1 MILKIIVGILTVRY
15 VEWGENV
22 LIKGFIELDS
32 EIKSLM
38 EAYNLQEPRATLRCD
53 MDADCRYGDVWI
65 LAYDEHFSVIDTK
78 SKMLARYDYNSIEE
92 IKTVDFINTG
102 QIEIKREGEYY
113 PIAFYSNSVGRTA
126 SRFVMVLYK
135 LKDGKELVD
144 DDFKTMG
151 DDNICP
157 TCGKPYR
164 DPRRKICTKCM
175 NKRAI
180 FIRLMGYLPKYRF
193 SIALIGVCMLLT
205 ALIGVLR
212 PYVSG
217 TTFYDEVLTAGG
229 KYYGMVLPVVFALIF
244 LEVMRLAVNIA
255 KERIAAKVSANI
267 VFDIKSQVFSAMQRL
282 SMSFFNSQHT
292 GSLMNRV
299 NNDAEEICTTI
310 LYRIPELVINCLTL
324 IGTAYVMLTM
334 NPILSVIVF
343 IPVPFTVYM
352 MKVVFPKFRKV
363 KNASWQK
370 RSKLNSVINDAL
382 SGIRVVKAF
391 GKEDSEIDRFDKAS
405 QELYD
410 ANIKEGIR
418 GAKTFP
424 VMGYITSLGGLFVW
438 AVGGAQVMNASSGMT
453 FGMLM
458 TFVGYMGMVLGP
470 IDSLVN
476 SIDWIT
482 EALNCAQRLFEIID
496 RKSDVEPSPNPVRM
510 ADIEGNISLKN
521 VTFSYEP
528 NKPVLKNISLDIK
541 KGEMIGLVGHSGAG
555 KSTITNI
562 ITRLYDIQEGQLT
575 IDGVNIKDIHPDDLH
590 KRIGMVLQ
598 ETHLFSGTIMENI
611 AFARP
616 DATYEE
622 VISAAKLANAH
633 DFIMKLPDGYETELG
648 KRSTNLSGGE
658 RQRINIARAIL
669 LDPRILILDEA
680 TASVDTET
688 ELQIQQAINTLT
700 EGRTTIAIAHRLS
713 TLKNADRLVV
723 IEHGEIAEM
732 GTHAQLEEKGGIYA
746 GMLGKQKEALK
757 IRGIEDEE

>member
-1 MILKIIVGILTVRY
+1 MQSYGMEQPEAILK
-15 VEWGENV
+15 
-22 LIKGFIELDS
+22 
-32 EIKSLM
+32 
-38 EAYNLQEPRATLRCD
+38 CD
-53 MDADCRYGDVWI
+53 MNTDCTYGEIWL
-65 LAYDEHFSVIDTK
+65 LAYKDRIVLLDTET
-78 SKMLARYDYNSIEE
+78 KMKCDYEYDSIEE
-92 IKTVDFINTG
+92 FHNEDFINTG
-102 QIEIKREGEYY
+102 QFVFTRDGESV
-113 PIAFYSNSVGRTA
+113 PFAFYSNSVGRSA
-126 SRFVMVLYK
+126 SRFTMVVNK
-135 LKDGKELVD
+135 LREKVELTE
-144 DDFKTMG
+144 DDFKSFG
-151 DDNICP
+151 DDNVCP

-164 DPRRKICTKCM
+164 DPRRKICPKCM
-175 NKRAI
+175 NRKAI
-180 FIRLMGYLPKYRF
+180 ILRLMGYLPKYKF
-193 SIALIGVCMLLT
+193 SIAMMGICMVMT

-217 TTFYDEVLTAGG
+217 RTFYDEVLTEGG
-229 KYYGMVLPVVFALIF
+229 KYFGMVVPVVLCLMV
-244 LEVMRLAVNIA
+244 LEISRLAVNIV

-267 VFDIKSQVFSAMQRL
+267 VFDIKSQIFSAMQRL
-282 SMSFFNSQHT
+282 SMSFFNQQHT

-299 NNDAEEICTTI
+299 NNDAEEICFTI
-310 LYRIPELVINCLTL
+310 LWRIPELIINCLTL
-324 IGTAYVMLTM
+324 IGTAYVMIMM

-343 IPVPFTVYM
+343 IPVPFTIYM

-391 GKEDSEIDRFDKAS
+391 GKEESEIDRFSKAS
-405 QELYD
+405 DELYD

-418 GAKTFP
+418 GARTFP

-438 AVGGAQVMNASSGMT
+438 AVGGAQVMQGTGGMT

-470 IDSLVN
+470 IDSIVN
-476 SIDWIT
+476 SIDWLT
-482 EALNCAQRLFEIID
+482 ECLNCAHRLFEIID
-496 RKSDVEPSPNPVRM
+496 RKSDVVQSPNPVRM
-510 ADIEGNISLKN
+510 EDIEGNISLKN

-528 NKPVLKNISLDIK
+528 NKPVLKNINLDIK

-562 ITRLYDIQEGQLT
+562 ITRLYDIQEGELT
-575 IDGVNIKDIHPDDLH
+575 IDGVNIKDIEHGDLH
-590 KRIGMVLQ
+590 RRIGMVLQ

-616 DATYEE
+616 DATREE
-622 VISAAKLANAH
+622 IVCAAKLANAH

-688 ELQIQQAINTLT
+688 ELLIQQAIETLT
-700 EGRTTIAIAHRLS
+700 KGRTTIAIAHRLS

-723 IEHGEIAEM
+723 IERGEIAEM
-732 GTHAQLEEKGGIYA
+732 GTHAELEAAGGIYA

-757 IRGIEDEE
+757 IRGVEDEE

>member
-1 MILKIIVGILTVRY
+1 M
-15 VEWGENV
+15 
-22 LIKGFIELDS
+22 IKGFIEPN
-32 EIKSLM
+32 ERITSLM
-38 EAYNLQEPRATLRCD
+38 QSYCMEEPEAILRCD
-53 MDADCRYGDVWI
+53 MNTDCTYGEIWL
-65 LAYDEHFSVIDTK
+65 LAYKDRLTLLDAETK
-78 SKMLARYDYNSIEE
+78 MKCDYEYDSIEE
-92 IKTVDFINTG
+92 FHNEDFINTG
-102 QIEIKREGEYY
+102 QFVFTRDGESV
-113 PIAFYSNSVGRTA
+113 PFAFYSNSVGRSA
-126 SRFVMVLYK
+126 SRFTMVVNK
-135 LKDGKELVD
+135 LREKLDLTE
-144 DDFKTMG
+144 DDFKTFG
-151 DDNICP
+151 DDNVCP

-164 DPRRKICTKCM
+164 DPRRKICPKCM
-175 NKRAI
+175 NRKAI
-180 FIRLMGYLPKYRF
+180 ILRLMGYLPKYKLP
-193 SIALIGVCMLLT
+193 IALMGVCMVMT

-217 TTFYDEVLTAGG
+217 RTFYDEVLTEGG
-229 KYYGMVLPVVFALIF
+229 KYFGMVVPVVLCLMV
-244 LEVMRLAVNIA
+244 LEVSRLAINII

-267 VFDIKSQVFSAMQRL
+267 VFDIKSQIFSAMQRL

-299 NNDAEEICTTI
+299 NNDAEEICFTI
-310 LYRIPELVINCLTL
+310 LWRIPELIINSLTL
-324 IGTAYVMLTM
+324 IGTAYVMIVM
-334 NPILSVIVF
+334 NPILSIIVF

-391 GKEDSEIDRFDKAS
+391 GKENSEIDRFSKAS
-405 QELYD
+405 EELYE

-418 GAKTFP
+418 GARTFP

-438 AVGGAQVMNASSGMT
+438 AVGGAQVMNNTGGMT

-470 IDSLVN
+470 IDSIVN
-476 SIDWIT
+476 SIDWLT
-482 EALNCAQRLFEIID
+482 ECLNCAHRLFEIID
-496 RKSDVEPSPNPVRM
+496 RKSDVVQSPNPVRM
-510 ADIEGNISLKN
+510 EDIEGNISLKN

-528 NKPVLKNISLDIK
+528 NKPVLKNINLDIK

-562 ITRLYDIQEGQLT
+562 ITRLYDIQEGELC
-575 IDGVNIKDIHPDDLH
+575 IDGVNIKDIEHGDLH
-590 KRIGMVLQ
+590 RRIGMVLQ

-616 DATYEE
+616 DATREE
-622 VISAAKLANAH
+622 IVCAARLANAH

-688 ELQIQQAINTLT
+688 ELLIQQAIETLT
-700 EGRTTIAIAHRLS
+700 KGRTTIAIAHRLS

-723 IEHGEIAEM
+723 IERGEIAEM
-732 GTHAQLEEKGGIYA
+732 GTHAQLEAAGGIYA

-757 IRGIEDEE
+757 IRGVEDEE

>member
-1 MILKIIVGILTVRY
+1 MIR
-15 VEWGENV
+15 
-22 LIKGFIELDS
+22 GFSELDEKFS
-32 EIKSLM
+32 EIMAKYSLP
-38 EAYNLQEPRATLRCD
+38 EPVAVLKCD
-53 MDADCRYGDVWI
+53 MDSDLHYGEVWL
-65 LAYDEHFSVIDTK
+65 LAYDDKLCCADVSNNV
-78 SKMLARYDYNSIEE
+78 LATYTYDSFEE
-92 IKTVDFINTG
+92 IHTEDFINTG
-102 QIEIKREGEYY
+102 QFVIKREGEAY
-113 PIAFYSNSVGRTA
+113 PIAFYSNSVGRTS
-126 SRFVMVLYK
+126 SRFLMVVNK
-135 LKDGKELVD
+135 IREKRELTE
-144 DDFKTMG
+144 DDFKGHG
-151 DDNICP
+151 DDNVCP

-164 DPRRKICTKCM
+164 DPRRKICPKCM
-175 NKRAI
+175 NRKAI
-180 FIRLMGYLPKYRF
+180 FVRLMGYLPKYKLYLVF
-193 SIALIGVCMLLT
+193 MGICMVLT

-217 TTFYDEVLTAGG
+217 ATFYDEVLTEGG
-229 KYYGMVLPVVFALIF
+229 KYYGMVVPVVLCLMA
-244 LEVMRLAVNIA
+244 LEVSRLAINII

-267 VFDIKSQVFSAMQRL
+267 VFDIKSQIFSAMQRL

-299 NNDAEEICTTI
+299 NNDADEICFTI
-310 LYRIPELVINCLTL
+310 LWRIPELIINSLTL
-324 IGTAYVMLTM
+324 IGTAYVMIMM

-352 MKVVFPKFRKV
+352 MKVAFPKFRKF

-382 SGIRVVKAF
+382 AGIRVVKAF
-391 GKEDSEIDRFDKAS
+391 GKETSEIDRFDKAS
-405 QELYD
+405 GELYE
-410 ANIKEGIR
+410 ANVREGIK
-418 GAKTFP
+418 GARTFP

-438 AVGGAQVMNASSGMT
+438 AVGGAQIITSESMT

-470 IDSLVN
+470 IDSIVN
-476 SIDWIT
+476 SIDWLT
-482 EALNCAQRLFEIID
+482 ETLNCAHRLFEIID
-496 RKSDVEPSPNPVRM
+496 RKSDVLPSPNPVRM
-510 ADIEGNISLKN
+510 DDIEGNISLKN

-528 NKPVLKNISLDIK
+528 NKPVLKNINLDIK

-562 ITRLYDIQEGQLT
+562 ITRLYDIEEGELT
-575 IDGVNIKDIHPDDLH
+575 IDGVNIKDIEHSDLH
-590 KRIGMVLQ
+590 RRIGMVLQ
-598 ETHLFSGTIMENI
+598 ETHLFSGTVMENI

-622 VISAAKLANAH
+622 VVCAAKLANAH

-688 ELQIQQAINTLT
+688 ELMIQQAINTLT
-700 EGRTTIAIAHRLS
+700 KGRTTIAIAHRLS

-723 IEHGEIAEM
+723 IERGEIAEM
-732 GTHAQLEEKGGIYA
+732 GTHEELEKLGGIYA

-757 IRGIEDEE
+757 IRGMDDEE

>member
-1 MILKIIVGILTVRY
+1 MILKILIDILKERY
-15 VEWGENV
+15 RKWGEIV
-22 LIKGFIELDS
+22 LIKGFIELDDK
-32 EIKSLM
+32 IKAFMDTYSLTEP
-38 EAYNLQEPRATLRCD
+38 EAVLKCD
-53 MDADCRYGDVWI
+53 MNTESEYGEVWL
-65 LAYDEHFSVIDTK
+65 LAYKDRLVSVDAQ
-78 SKMLARYDYNSIEE
+78 SGMMLCYEYDSFESLFNES
-92 IKTVDFINTG
+92 FINTG
-102 QIEIKREGEYY
+102 QFVIKREGECY
-113 PIAFYSNSVGRTA
+113 PVAFYSNSVGRTA
-126 SRFVMVLYK
+126 SRFTMVVCK
-135 LKDGKELVD
+135 LMEKKELVD
-144 DDFKTMG
+144 EDFKGIG
-151 DDNICP
+151 DDNVCP

-164 DPRRKICTKCM
+164 DPRRKICPKCM
-175 NKRAI
+175 NRKAI
-180 FIRLMGYLPKYRF
+180 FIRLMGYLPKYKF
-193 SIALIGVCMLLT
+193 SIALMGIFMVVT

-217 TTFYDEVLTAGG
+217 ATFYDEVLTKGG
-229 KYYGMVLPVVFALIF
+229 KYYGMVVPVVLCLMALEIS
-244 LEVMRLAVNIA
+244 RLAVNIL
-255 KERIAAKVSANI
+255 KERVAAKVSANI
-267 VFDIKSQVFSAMQRL
+267 VFDIKSQIFSAMQRL

-299 NNDAEEICTTI
+299 NNDAEEICFTI
-310 LYRIPELVINCLTL
+310 LWRIPELIINSLTL
-324 IGTAYVMLTM
+324 IGTASVMLMM
-334 NPILSVIVF
+334 NPILSIIVF

-352 MKVVFPKFRKV
+352 MKVAFPKFRKV

-382 SGIRVVKAF
+382 AGIRVVKAF
-391 GKEDSEIDRFDKAS
+391 GKETSEIDRFDKAS
-405 QELYD
+405 GELYE

-438 AVGGAQVMNASSGMT
+438 AVGGAQVMEGHSGMT

-470 IDSLVN
+470 IDSIVN
-476 SIDWIT
+476 SIDWLT
-482 EALNCAQRLFEIID
+482 ECLNCAHRLFEIID
-496 RKSDVEPSPNPVRM
+496 RKSDVLPSSNPVRM
-510 ADIEGNISLKN
+510 DDIEGNITLKD

-528 NKPVLKNISLDIK
+528 NKPVLKNINLEIK

-562 ITRLYDIQEGQLT
+562 ITRLYDVEEGAIL

-590 KRIGMVLQ
+590 RRIGMVLQ

-622 VISAAKLANAH
+622 VVSAAKLANAH

-648 KRSTNLSGGE
+648 KRHTNLSGGE

-700 EGRTTIAIAHRLS
+700 RGRTTIAIAHRLS

-723 IEHGEIAEM
+723 VDRGEIAEM
-732 GTHAQLEEKGGIYA
+732 GTHAQLEEAGGIYA

>member
-1 MILKIIVGILTVRY
+1 M
-15 VEWGENV
+15 
-22 LIKGFIELDS
+22 KGFVELN
-32 EIKSLM
+32 ENITTLM
-38 EAYNLQEPRATLRCD
+38 EAYGLGESIAALRCD
-53 MDADCRYGDVWI
+53 MDQDCKYGEVWL
-65 LAYDEHFSVIDTK
+65 LAYEDRLVKIDIA
-78 SKMLARYDYNSIEE
+78 SKMMVDYEYDSIEE
-92 IKTVDFINTG
+92 IKNEDFINTG
-102 QIEIKREGEYY
+102 QFVLKRDGEYL
-113 PIAFYSNSVGRTA
+113 PFAFYSNSVGRTA
-126 SRFVMVLYK
+126 SRFTMVVNK
-135 LKDGKELVD
+135 LKDKNELTD
-144 DDFKTMG
+144 DDFKTFG
-151 DDNICP
+151 DDNVCP

-164 DPRRKICTKCM
+164 DPRRKICPKCM
-175 NKRAI
+175 NRRAI
-180 FIRLMGYLPKYRF
+180 MLRLLGYLPKYKLP
-193 SIALIGVCMLLT
+193 IAFMGVCMVLT

-217 TTFYDEVLTAGG
+217 KTFYDEVLTDGG
-229 KYYGMVLPVVFALIF
+229 KYFGMVVPIVLCLMA
-244 LEVMRLAVNIA
+244 LEVSRLAVNII

-267 VFDIKSQVFSAMQRL
+267 VFDIKSQIFSAMQRL

-299 NNDAEEICTTI
+299 NNDAEEICFTI
-310 LYRIPELVINCLTL
+310 LWRIPELIINSLTL
-324 IGTAYVMLTM
+324 IGTAYVMIMM
-334 NPILSVIVF
+334 NPVLSIIVF

-391 GKEDSEIDRFDKAS
+391 GKEGSEIDRFDKAS
-405 QELYD
+405 NELYE

-438 AVGGAQVMNASSGMT
+438 AVGGAQVMNGTGGMT
-453 FGMLM
+453 FGTLM

-470 IDSLVN
+470 IDSIVN
-476 SIDWIT
+476 SIDWLT
-482 EALNCAQRLFEIID
+482 ETLNCAHRLFEIID
-496 RKSDVEPSPNPVRM
+496 RKSDVVPSPNPVRM

-528 NKPVLKNISLDIK
+528 NKPVLKNINLDIK

-562 ITRLYDIQEGQLT
+562 ITRLYDIEEGALT
-575 IDGVNIKDIHPDDLH
+575 IDNVNIKDIHPDDLH
-590 KRIGMVLQ
+590 RRIGMVLQ

-616 DATYEE
+616 DATHEE
-622 VISAAKLANAH
+622 IVSAAKLANAH

-648 KRSTNLSGGE
+648 KRHTNLSGGE

-688 ELQIQQAINTLT
+688 ELQIQQAIETLT
-700 EGRTTIAIAHRLS
+700 KGRTTIAIAHRLS

-723 IEHGEIAEM
+723 IERGEIAEM
-732 GTHAQLEEKGGIYA
+732 GTHAELEEAGGIYA

-757 IRGIEDEE
+757 IRGMDDEE

>member
-1 MILKIIVGILTVRY
+1 
-15 VEWGENV
+15 
-22 LIKGFIELDS
+22 
-32 EIKSLM
+32 M
-38 EAYNLQEPRATLRCD
+38 EAYSLAEPAALLRCD
-53 MDADCRYGDVWI
+53 MDTDGSYGEVWL
-65 LAYDEHFSVIDTK
+65 LAYEDLLVVIDAK
-78 SKMLARYDYNSIEE
+78 SKMKLDYSYATIEDLHNE
-92 IKTVDFINTG
+92 DFINTG
-102 QIEIKREGEYY
+102 QMVIKRDGEEF
-113 PIAFYSNSVGRTA
+113 PIAFYSNAVGRTA
-126 SRFVMVLYK
+126 SRFTMVVNK
-135 LKDGKELVD
+135 LREKKELTE
-144 DDFKTMG
+144 DDFKQMG
-151 DDNICP
+151 DDNVCP

-164 DPRRKICTKCM
+164 DPRRKICPKCM
-175 NKRAI
+175 NRRAI
-180 FIRLMGYLPKYRF
+180 ILRLMGYLPKYKLL
-193 SIALIGVCMLLT
+193 IAMMGLCMVLT
-205 ALIGVLR
+205 ALVGVLR

-217 TTFYDEVLTAGG
+217 KTFYDEVLTEGG
-229 KYYGMVLPVVFALIF
+229 KYFGMIVPVVLCLMAL
-244 LEVMRLAVNIA
+244 EASRLAINII

-267 VFDIKSQVFSAMQRL
+267 VYDIKSQIFSAMQRL

-299 NNDAEEICTTI
+299 NNDAEEICFTI
-310 LYRIPELVINCLTL
+310 LWRIPELIINSLTL
-324 IGTAYVMLTM
+324 IGTAYVMIVT
-334 NPILSVIVF
+334 NPILSIIVF

-352 MKVVFPKFRKV
+352 MKVVFPKFRKF

-391 GKEDSEIDRFDKAS
+391 GKEESEIDRFDKAS
-405 QELYD
+405 AELYE
-410 ANIKEGIR
+410 ASVREGIR
-418 GAKTFP
+418 GARTFP

-438 AVGGAQVMNASSGMT
+438 AIGGAQVMSGHNGMT
-453 FGMLM
+453 YGTLM
-458 TFVGYMGMVLGP
+458 MFIGYMGMVLGP
-470 IDSLVN
+470 IDSIVN
-476 SIDWIT
+476 SVDWIT
-482 EALNCAQRLFEIID
+482 ECLNCAHRLFEIID
-496 RKSDVEPSPNPVRM
+496 RKSDVVPSANPVRM
-510 ADIEGNISLKN
+510 ADIEGDISLKN

-528 NKPVLKNISLDIK
+528 NKPVLRNINLDIR

-562 ITRLYDIQEGQLT
+562 ITRLYDIEEGELT

-590 KRIGMVLQ
+590 RRIGMVLQ

-616 DATYEE
+616 DANYEE
-622 VISAAKLANAH
+622 IVSAAKLANAH

-688 ELQIQQAINTLT
+688 ELQIQQAIETLT
-700 EGRTTIAIAHRLS
+700 KGRTTIAIAHRLS

-732 GTHAQLEEKGGIYA
+732 GTHEELEKLGGIYA

-757 IRGIEDEE
+757 IRGMEDEE

>member
-1 MILKIIVGILTVRY
+1 MK
-15 VEWGENV
+15 
-22 LIKGFIELDS
+22 KGFIEPS
-32 EIKSLM
+32 EKIKALM
-38 EAYNLQEPRATLRCD
+38 ETYNLGEYSAILRCD
-53 MDADCRYGDVWI
+53 MSRDSSYGEVWLLAYEDRLVKIDADTGAMAEYG
-65 LAYDEHFSVIDTK
+65 YEG
-78 SKMLARYDYNSIEE
+78 IEE
-92 IKTVDFINTG
+92 IRNEDFINTG
-102 QIEIKREGEYY
+102 QFVIKKEGEYT
-113 PIAFYSNSVGRTA
+113 PFAFYSNSVGRTA
-126 SRFVMVLYK
+126 SRFTMVVNK
-135 LKDGKELVD
+135 LKDKTELTE
-144 DDFKTMG
+144 DDFKTFG
-151 DDNICP
+151 DDNVCP

-164 DPRRKICTKCM
+164 DPRRKICPKCM
-175 NKRAI
+175 NRRAI
-180 FIRLMGYLPKYRF
+180 LVRLMGYLPKYKLSLVF
-193 SIALIGVCMLLT
+193 MGICMVAT
-205 ALIGVLR
+205 ALIGVMR

-217 TTFYDEVLTAGG
+217 KTFYDEVLTEGG
-229 KYYGMVLPVVFALIF
+229 KYFGMVVPIVLCLMA
-244 LEVMRLAVNIA
+244 LEVSRLVVNII

-267 VFDIKSQVFSAMQRL
+267 VFDIKSQIFSAMQRL

-299 NNDAEEICTTI
+299 NNDAEEICFTI
-310 LYRIPELVINCLTL
+310 LWRIPELIINSLTL
-324 IGTAYVMLTM
+324 IGTAYVMIMM
-334 NPILSVIVF
+334 NPVLSVIVF

-391 GKEDSEIDRFDKAS
+391 GKETSEIDRFDKAS
-405 QELYD
+405 NELYE
-410 ANIKEGIR
+410 ANVKEGIR
-418 GAKTFP
+418 GARTFP

-438 AVGGAQVMNASSGMT
+438 AVGGAQVMNGTGGMT
-453 FGMLM
+453 FGTLM

-470 IDSLVN
+470 IDSIVN
-476 SIDWIT
+476 SIDWLT
-482 EALNCAQRLFEIID
+482 ETLNCAHRLFEIID
-496 RKSDVEPSPNPVRM
+496 RKSDVVPSPNPVRM

-528 NKPVLKNISLDIK
+528 NKPVLKNINLDIK

-562 ITRLYDIQEGQLT
+562 ITRLYDIEEGSLT

-622 VISAAKLANAH
+622 VVSAAKLANAH

-648 KRSTNLSGGE
+648 KRNTNLSGGE

-688 ELQIQQAINTLT
+688 ELQIQQAIETLT
-700 EGRTTIAIAHRLS
+700 KGRTTIAIAHRLS

-723 IEHGEIAEM
+723 IERGEIAEM
-732 GTHAQLEEKGGIYA
+732 GTHKELEELGGIYA

-757 IRGIEDEE
+757 IRGMDDEE

>member
-1 MILKIIVGILTVRY
+1 M
-15 VEWGENV
+15 
-22 LIKGFIELDS
+22 IKGFIELDNK
-32 EIKSLM
+32 IKTLM
-38 EAYNLQEPRATLRCD
+38 DSYGLAEPVATLRCD
-53 MDADCRYGDVWI
+53 MDSDSRYGEVWL
-65 LAYDEHFSVIDTK
+65 LAYDDRLVVIDTEN
-78 SKMLARYDYNSIEE
+78 KMLTTYEYTSYEE
-92 IKTVDFINTG
+92 IKNEDFIHTG
-102 QIEIKREGEYY
+102 QFVIKREGEFY

-126 SRFVMVLYK
+126 SRFTMVLNK
-135 LKDGKELVD
+135 IKDKKELTE

-151 DDNICP
+151 DDNVCP

-164 DPRRKICTKCM
+164 DPRRKICPKCM
-175 NKRAI
+175 NKKAI
-180 FIRLMGYLPKYRF
+180 FVRLMSYLPKYKF
-193 SIALIGVCMLLT
+193 SIALMGVCMVLM
-205 ALIGVLR
+205 ALVGVMR

-217 TTFYDEVLTAGG
+217 TTFYDEVLTEGG
-229 KYYGMVLPVVFALIF
+229 KYFGMVVPVVMCLIA
-244 LEVMRLAVNIA
+244 LEVSRLAISII

-267 VFDIKSQVFSAMQRL
+267 VFDIKSQIFSAMQRL

-299 NNDAEEICTTI
+299 NNDAEEICFTI
-310 LYRIPELVINCLTL
+310 LYRIPELIINSLTL
-324 IGTAYVMLTM
+324 VGTATVMITM
-334 NPILSVIVF
+334 NPILSIIVF

-391 GKEDSEIDRFDKAS
+391 GKEGSEIDRFDKAS
-405 QELYD
+405 GELYD

-418 GAKTFP
+418 GARTFP

-438 AVGGAQVMNASSGMT
+438 AVGGAQIMTGTSMT

-470 IDSLVN
+470 IDSIVN
-476 SIDWIT
+476 SIDWLT
-482 EALNCAQRLFEIID
+482 ETLNCAHRLFEIID
-496 RKSDVEPSPNPVRM
+496 RKSDVLPSPNPVRM
-510 ADIEGNISLKN
+510 DDIEGNISLKN

-528 NKPVLKNISLDIK
+528 NKPVLKNINLDIK

-562 ITRLYDIQEGQLT
+562 ITRLYDIEEGELT
-575 IDGVNIKDIHPDDLH
+575 IDGVNIKDIEHSDLH
-590 KRIGMVLQ
+590 RRIGMVLQ
-598 ETHLFSGTIMENI
+598 ETHLFSGTVMENI

-622 VISAAKLANAH
+622 IVCAAKLANAH

-700 EGRTTIAIAHRLS
+700 KGRTTIAIAHRLS

-723 IEHGEIAEM
+723 IERGEIAEM
-732 GTHAQLEEKGGIYA
+732 GTHEELENLGGIYA

-757 IRGIEDEE
+757 IRGMDDEE

>member
-1 MILKIIVGILTVRY
+1 MIR
-15 VEWGENV
+15 
-22 LIKGFIELDS
+22 GFSELDKTIS
-32 EIKSLM
+32 AFM
-38 EAYNLQEPRATLRCD
+38 EKYGLKEPVATLKCD
-53 MDADCRYGDVWI
+53 MDTCMKYGNVWL
-65 LAYDEHFSVIDTK
+65 LAYEDKLVSVDVTNDV
-78 SKMLARYDYNSIEE
+78 LTTYDYDSFRE
-92 IKTVDFINTG
+92 IFTEDMINTG
-102 QIEIKREGEYY
+102 QFVIERDGEMY
-113 PIAFYSNSVGRTA
+113 PVAFYSNSVGRTA
-126 SRFVMVLYK
+126 SRFVMVINK
-135 LKDGKELVD
+135 LRENKELTD
-144 DDFKTMG
+144 EDFKTMG
-151 DDNICP
+151 DENVCP
-157 TCGKPYR
+157 TCGKPYK
-164 DPRRKICTKCM
+164 DPRRKICPKCM
-175 NKRAI
+175 NRRAI
-180 FIRLMGYLPKYRF
+180 LVRLMSYLPKYKG
-193 SIALIGVCMLLT
+193 SLALMVLLMLLMS
-205 ALIGVLR
+205 AMGILR

-217 TTFYDEVLTAGG
+217 ATFYDDVLSPQGR
-229 KYYGMVLPVVFALIF
+229 YYGMVVQIVMLLIVIEVVKLVFSIL
-244 LEVMRLAVNIA
+244 
-255 KERIAAKVSANI
+255 KERIAAKISANV
-267 VFDIKSQVFSAMQRL
+267 VFDIKSQIFSAMQHL

-299 NNDAEEICTTI
+299 SSDSEEIATTI
-310 LYRIPELVINCLTL
+310 LSRIPELVMNVITL
-324 IGTAYVMLTM
+324 LGTVAVMLNM
-334 NPILSVIVF
+334 NPLLSLIVF

-382 SGIRVVKAF
+382 AGIRVVKAF
-391 GKEDSEIDRFDKAS
+391 GKETSEIDRFDKAS
-405 QELYD
+405 EELYE
-410 ANIKEGIR
+410 ANIREGIR

-424 VMGYITSLGGLFVW
+424 VMGYITQLGGLFVW
-438 AVGGAQVMNASSGMT
+438 AVGGAQVMQGSNMT
-453 FGMLM
+453 FGTLM
-458 TFVGYMGMVLGP
+458 TFIGYMGMVLAP
-470 IDSLVN
+470 IDSIVN

-482 EALNCAQRLFEIID
+482 ESLNCAQRLFEILD
-496 RKSDVEPSPNPVRM
+496 RKSDVEVSPDPVRM

-528 NKPVLKNISLDIK
+528 NKPVLKNINLDIK

-562 ITRLYDIQEGQLT
+562 ITRLYDIDEGMLT

-616 DATYEE
+616 DATEE
-622 VISAAKLANAH
+622 EIICAARLANAH

-648 KRSTNLSGGE
+648 RRSTNLSGGE

-700 EGRTTIAIAHRLS
+700 KGRTTIAIAHRLS

-723 IEHGEIAEM
+723 IERGEIAEI
-732 GTHAQLEEKGGIYA
+732 GTHKELEEKGGIYA

-757 IRGIEDEE
+757 IRGVEDEE

>member
-1 MILKIIVGILTVRY
+1 MKKLVDILKKGY
-15 VEWGENV
+15 AKWGENV
-22 LIKGFIELDS
+22 LIKGFIELDKN
-32 EIKSLM
+32 IKALM
-38 EAYNLQEPRATLRCD
+38 DTYNLTEPEAVLKCD
-53 MDADCRYGDVWI
+53 MDADCAYGEVWL
-65 LAYDEHFSVIDTK
+65 LAYKDRFVTIDVK
-78 SKMLARYDYNSIEE
+78 SGMKIDYDYDSFEMLSNES
-92 IKTVDFINTG
+92 FINTG
-102 QIEIKREGEYY
+102 QFVIKRENESY
-113 PIAFYSNSVGRTA
+113 PVAFYSNSVGRTA
-126 SRFVMVLYK
+126 GRFAMVIGK
-135 LKDGKELVD
+135 LKENKELTEE
-144 DDFKTMG
+144 DFKAMG
-151 DDNICP
+151 DENACP
-157 TCGKPYR
+157 TCGRPYR
-164 DPRRKICTKCM
+164 DPRRKICPKCM
-175 NKRAI
+175 NRKAI
-180 FIRLMGYLPKYRF
+180 FIRLLGYLPKYKF
-193 SIALIGVCMLLT
+193 SIALMGVFMVLT

-217 TTFYDEVLTAGG
+217 ATFYDEVLTEGG
-229 KYYGMVLPVVFALIF
+229 KYYGMVVPIVLCLIL
-244 LEVMRLAVNIA
+244 LEVSRLTINIL
-255 KERIAAKVSANI
+255 KERVAAKVSANI
-267 VFDIKSQVFSAMQRL
+267 VFDIKSQIFGAMQRL

-299 NNDAEEICTTI
+299 NNDAEEICFTI
-310 LYRIPELVINCLTL
+310 LWRIPELVINSLTL
-324 IGTAYVMLTM
+324 IGTATVMLMM
-334 NPILSVIVF
+334 NPLLSLIVF

-352 MKVVFPKFRKV
+352 MKVAFPKFRKV

-382 SGIRVVKAF
+382 AGIRVVKAF
-391 GKEDSEIDRFDKAS
+391 GKETNEIDRFDKAS
-405 QELYD
+405 GELYE
-410 ANIKEGIR
+410 ANIREGIR

-438 AVGGAQVMNASSGMT
+438 AVGGAQVMNAEGGMT

-470 IDSLVN
+470 IDSIVN
-476 SIDWIT
+476 SIDWLT
-482 EALNCAQRLFEIID
+482 ECLNCAHRLFEIID
-496 RKSDVEPSPNPVRM
+496 RKSDVVPSPNPVRM
-510 ADIEGNISLKN
+510 EDIEGHICLKD

-528 NKPVLKNISLDIK
+528 NKPVLKNINLDIK

-562 ITRLYDIQEGQLT
+562 ITRLYDVEEGAIE

-590 KRIGMVLQ
+590 RRIGMVLQ

-622 VISAAKLANAH
+622 VVSAAKLANAH

-648 KRSTNLSGGE
+648 KRHTNLSGGE

-700 EGRTTIAIAHRLS
+700 KGRTTIAIAHRLS

-723 IEHGEIAEM
+723 VDRGEIAEM
-732 GTHAQLEEKGGIYA
+732 GTHAQLEASGGIYA

-757 IRGIEDEE
+757 IRGVEDEE

>member
-1 MILKIIVGILTVRY
+1 MK
-15 VEWGENV
+15 
-22 LIKGFIELDS
+22 KGFIEPS
-32 EIKSLM
+32 EKIKALM
-38 EAYNLQEPRATLRCD
+38 ETYNLGEYSAILRCD
-53 MDADCRYGDVWI
+53 MSRDSSYGEVWLLAYEDRLVKIDADTGAMVEYGYEGI
-65 LAYDEHFSVIDTK
+65 DEI
-78 SKMLARYDYNSIEE
+78 RNE
-92 IKTVDFINTG
+92 DFINTG
-102 QIEIKREGEYY
+102 QFVMKKEGEYT
-113 PIAFYSNSVGRTA
+113 PFAFYSNSVGRTA
-126 SRFVMVLYK
+126 SRFTMVVNK
-135 LKDGKELVD
+135 LKDKTELTE
-144 DDFKTMG
+144 DDFKTFG
-151 DDNICP
+151 DDNVCP

-164 DPRRKICTKCM
+164 DPRRKICPKCM
-175 NKRAI
+175 NRRAI
-180 FIRLMGYLPKYRF
+180 LVRLMGYLPKYKLSLVF
-193 SIALIGVCMLLT
+193 MGICMVAT
-205 ALIGVLR
+205 ALIGVMR

-217 TTFYDEVLTAGG
+217 KTFYDEVLTEGG
-229 KYYGMVLPVVFALIF
+229 KYFGMVVPIVLCLMA
-244 LEVMRLAVNIA
+244 LEVSRLVVNII

-267 VFDIKSQVFSAMQRL
+267 VFDIKSQIFSAMQRL

-299 NNDAEEICTTI
+299 NNDAEEICFTI
-310 LYRIPELVINCLTL
+310 LWRIPELIINSLTL
-324 IGTAYVMLTM
+324 IGTAYVMIMM
-334 NPILSVIVF
+334 NPVLSVIVF

-391 GKEDSEIDRFDKAS
+391 GKETSEIDRFDKAS
-405 QELYD
+405 NELYE
-410 ANIKEGIR
+410 ANVKEGIR
-418 GAKTFP
+418 GARTFP

-438 AVGGAQVMNASSGMT
+438 AVGGAQVMNGTGGMT
-453 FGMLM
+453 FGTLM

-470 IDSLVN
+470 IDSIVN
-476 SIDWIT
+476 SIDWLT
-482 EALNCAQRLFEIID
+482 ETLNCAHRLFEIID
-496 RKSDVEPSPNPVRM
+496 RKSDVVPSPNPVRM
-510 ADIEGNISLKN
+510 EDIEGNISLKN

-528 NKPVLKNISLDIK
+528 NKPVLKNINLDIK

-562 ITRLYDIQEGQLT
+562 ITRLYDIEEGSLT

-622 VISAAKLANAH
+622 VVSAAKLANAH

-648 KRSTNLSGGE
+648 KRNTNLSGGE

-688 ELQIQQAINTLT
+688 ELQIQQAIETLT
-700 EGRTTIAIAHRLS
+700 KGRTTIAIAHRLS

-723 IEHGEIAEM
+723 IERGEIAEM
-732 GTHAQLEEKGGIYA
+732 GTHKELEELGGIYA

-757 IRGIEDEE
+757 IRGMDDEE

>member
-1 MILKIIVGILTVRY
+1 MK
-15 VEWGENV
+15 
-22 LIKGFIELDS
+22 KGFIEPS
-32 EIKSLM
+32 EKIKALM
-38 EAYNLQEPRATLRCD
+38 ETYNLGEYSAILRCD
-53 MDADCRYGDVWI
+53 MSRDSSYGEVWLLAYEDRLVKIDADTGAMVEYGYEGI
-65 LAYDEHFSVIDTK
+65 DEI
-78 SKMLARYDYNSIEE
+78 RNE
-92 IKTVDFINTG
+92 DFINTG
-102 QIEIKREGEYY
+102 QFVIKKEGEYT
-113 PIAFYSNSVGRTA
+113 PFAFYSNSVGRTA
-126 SRFVMVLYK
+126 SRFTMVVNK
-135 LKDGKELVD
+135 LKDKTELTE
-144 DDFKTMG
+144 DDFKTFG
-151 DDNICP
+151 DDNVCP

-164 DPRRKICTKCM
+164 DPRRKICPKCM
-175 NKRAI
+175 NRRAI
-180 FIRLMGYLPKYRF
+180 LVRLMGYLPKYKLSLVF
-193 SIALIGVCMLLT
+193 MGICMVAT
-205 ALIGVLR
+205 ALIGVMR

-217 TTFYDEVLTAGG
+217 KTFYDEVLTEGG
-229 KYYGMVLPVVFALIF
+229 KYFGMVVPIVLCLMA
-244 LEVMRLAVNIA
+244 LEVSRLVVNII

-267 VFDIKSQVFSAMQRL
+267 VFDIKSQIFSAMQRL

-299 NNDAEEICTTI
+299 NNDAEEICFTI
-310 LYRIPELVINCLTL
+310 LWRIPELIINSLTL
-324 IGTAYVMLTM
+324 IGTAYVMIMM
-334 NPILSVIVF
+334 NPVLSVIVF

-391 GKEDSEIDRFDKAS
+391 GKETSEIDRFDKAS
-405 QELYD
+405 NELYE
-410 ANIKEGIR
+410 ANVKEGIR
-418 GAKTFP
+418 GARTFP

-438 AVGGAQVMNASSGMT
+438 AVGGAQVMNGTGGMT
-453 FGMLM
+453 FGTLM

-470 IDSLVN
+470 IDSIVN
-476 SIDWIT
+476 SIDWLT
-482 EALNCAQRLFEIID
+482 ETLNCAHRLFEIID
-496 RKSDVEPSPNPVRM
+496 RKSDVVPSPNPVRM
-510 ADIEGNISLKN
+510 EDIEGNISLKN

-528 NKPVLKNISLDIK
+528 NKPVLKNINLDIK

-562 ITRLYDIQEGQLT
+562 ITRLYDIEEGSLT

-622 VISAAKLANAH
+622 VVSAAKLANAH

-648 KRSTNLSGGE
+648 KRNTNLSGGE

-688 ELQIQQAINTLT
+688 ELQIQQAIETLT
-700 EGRTTIAIAHRLS
+700 KGRTTIAIAHRLS

-723 IEHGEIAEM
+723 IERGEIAEM
-732 GTHAQLEEKGGIYA
+732 GTHKELEELGGIYA

-757 IRGIEDEE
+757 IRGMDDEE

>member
-1 MILKIIVGILTVRY
+1 M
-15 VEWGENV
+15 
-22 LIKGFIELDS
+22 KGFVEPDEKIL
-32 EIKSLM
+32 SLM
-38 EAYNLQEPRATLRCD
+38 ESYGLGECNALLRCD
-53 MDADCRYGDVWI
+53 MNTDCNYGEVWLLAYEDRLIKIDAD
-65 LAYDEHFSVIDTK
+65 
-78 SKMLARYDYNSIEE
+78 SKMKVDYEYDGIDE
-92 IKTVDFINTG
+92 ICNEDFINTG
-102 QIEIKREGEYY
+102 QFVLKRGGECI
-113 PIAFYSNSVGRTA
+113 PFAFYTNSVGRTA
-126 SRFVMVLYK
+126 SRFTMVVNK
-135 LKDGKELVD
+135 LKNKTPLTE
-144 DDFKTMG
+144 DDFKTFG
-151 DDNICP
+151 DDNVCP

-164 DPRRKICTKCM
+164 DPRRKICPKCM
-175 NKRAI
+175 NRKAI
-180 FIRLMGYLPKYRF
+180 LLRLMGYLPKYKLSLVF
-193 SIALIGVCMLLT
+193 MGACMVLT

-217 TTFYDEVLTAGG
+217 KTFYDEVLTEGG
-229 KYYGMVLPVVFALIF
+229 KYFGMVVPVVLCLMA
-244 LEVMRLAVNIA
+244 LEVSRLVVNIF

-267 VFDIKSQVFSAMQRL
+267 VFDIKSQIFSAMQRL

-299 NNDAEEICTTI
+299 NNDAEEICFTV
-310 LYRIPELVINCLTL
+310 LWRIPELVINILTL
-324 IGTAYVMLTM
+324 IGTAYVMIMM
-334 NPILSVIVF
+334 NPLLSVIVF

-391 GKEDSEIDRFDKAS
+391 GKEESEIDRFDKAS
-405 QELYD
+405 NELYE

-418 GAKTFP
+418 GARTFP

-438 AVGGAQVMNASSGMT
+438 AVGGAQVMNGTGGMT
-453 FGMLM
+453 FGTLM

-470 IDSLVN
+470 IDSIVN
-476 SIDWIT
+476 SIDWLT
-482 EALNCAQRLFEIID
+482 ETLNCAHRLFEIID
-496 RKSDVEPSPNPVRM
+496 RKSDVVPSPNPVRM
-510 ADIEGNISLKN
+510 EDIEGNISLKN

-528 NKPVLKNISLDIK
+528 NKPVLKNINLDIK
-541 KGEMIGLVGHSGAG
+541 QGEMIGLVGHSGAG

-562 ITRLYDIQEGQLT
+562 ITRLYDIEEGTLT

-590 KRIGMVLQ
+590 RRIGMVLQ

-622 VISAAKLANAH
+622 IISAAKLANAH

-648 KRSTNLSGGE
+648 KRHTNLSGGE

-688 ELQIQQAINTLT
+688 ELQIQQAIETLT
-700 EGRTTIAIAHRLS
+700 KGRTTIAIAHRLS

-723 IEHGEIAEM
+723 IERGEIAEM
-732 GTHAQLEEKGGIYA
+732 GTHAELEAAGGIYA

>member
-1 MILKIIVGILTVRY
+1 M
-15 VEWGENV
+15 
-22 LIKGFIELDS
+22 IKGFIELN
-32 EIKSLM
+32 EKITALM
-38 EAYNLQEPRATLRCD
+38 ESYGLDECIAALRCD
-53 MDADCRYGDVWI
+53 MDQDCSYGEVWL
-65 LAYDEHFSVIDTK
+65 LAYEDRLVKIDVG
-78 SKMLARYDYNSIEE
+78 SKMKVDYEYDGIEE
-92 IKTVDFINTG
+92 IHNEDFINTG
-102 QIEIKREGEYY
+102 QLVFKREGQCY
-113 PIAFYSNSVGRTA
+113 PFAFYSNSVGRTA
-126 SRFVMVLYK
+126 SRFTMVVNK
-135 LKDGKELVD
+135 LKDKTPLTE
-144 DDFKTMG
+144 DDFKTFG
-151 DDNICP
+151 DDNACP

-164 DPRRKICTKCM
+164 DPRRKICPKCM
-175 NKRAI
+175 NRRAI
-180 FIRLMGYLPKYRF
+180 VLRLMGYLPKYKL
-193 SIALIGVCMLLT
+193 SIAFMCVCMVLT

-217 TTFYDEVLTAGG
+217 KTFYDEVLTQGG
-229 KYYGMVLPVVFALIF
+229 KYFGMVVPVVLCLMA
-244 LEVMRLAVNIA
+244 LEVSRLAVNIV

-267 VFDIKSQVFSAMQRL
+267 VFDIKSQIFTAMQRL

-299 NNDAEEICTTI
+299 NNDAEEICFTI
-310 LYRIPELVINCLTL
+310 LWRIPELIINILTL
-324 IGTAYVMLTM
+324 IGTAYVMIMM

-391 GKEDSEIDRFDKAS
+391 GKEGSEIDRFDKAS
-405 QELYD
+405 QELYE

-438 AVGGAQVMNASSGMT
+438 AVGGAQVMQGEAGMT
-453 FGMLM
+453 FGTLM

-470 IDSLVN
+470 IDSIVN

-482 EALNCAQRLFEIID
+482 EMLNCAHRLFEIID
-496 RKSDVEPSPNPVRM
+496 RKSDVVPSPNPVRM
-510 ADIEGNISLKN
+510 EDIEGNICLKN

-562 ITRLYDIQEGQLT
+562 ITRLYDIGEGTLT

-622 VISAAKLANAH
+622 VVSAAKLANAH

-648 KRSTNLSGGE
+648 KRNTNLSGGE

-688 ELQIQQAINTLT
+688 ELQIQQAIEALT
-700 EGRTTIAIAHRLS
+700 KGRTTIAIAHRLS

-723 IEHGEIAEM
+723 IERGEIAEM
-732 GTHAQLEEKGGIYA
+732 GTHASLEAAGGIYA
-746 GMLGKQKEALK
+746 GMLGRQKEALK
-757 IRGIEDEE
+757 IRGIENEE

>member
-1 MILKIIVGILTVRY
+1 
-15 VEWGENV
+15 
-22 LIKGFIELDS
+22 
-32 EIKSLM
+32 M
-38 EAYNLQEPRATLRCD
+38 EEPEAILRCD
-53 MDADCRYGDVWI
+53 MNTDCTYGEIWL
-65 LAYDEHFSVIDTK
+65 LAYKDYLVQIDAETK
-78 SKMLARYDYNSIEE
+78 MKCEYDYDSIEDFHNE
-92 IKTVDFINTG
+92 DFINTG
-102 QIEIKREGEYY
+102 QFVFKRDGESV
-113 PIAFYSNSVGRTA
+113 PFAFYSNSVGRSA
-126 SRFVMVLYK
+126 SRFTMVVNK
-135 LKDGKELVD
+135 LREKTELTE
-144 DDFKTMG
+144 DDFKSFG
-151 DDNICP
+151 DDNVCP

-164 DPRRKICTKCM
+164 DPRRKICPKCM
-175 NKRAI
+175 NRRAI
-180 FIRLMGYLPKYRF
+180 ILRLMGYLPKYKF
-193 SIALIGVCMLLT
+193 SIALMGVCMVIT
-205 ALIGVLR
+205 ALIGVMR

-217 TTFYDEVLTAGG
+217 RTFYDEVLTEGG
-229 KYYGMVLPVVFALIF
+229 KYFGMVVPVVLCLMA
-244 LEVMRLAVNIA
+244 LEVSRLAVNII

-267 VFDIKSQVFSAMQRL
+267 VFDIKSQIFAAMQRL

-292 GSLMNRV
+292 GSLMNRI
-299 NNDAEEICTTI
+299 NNDAEEICFTI
-310 LYRIPELVINCLTL
+310 LWRIPELIINSLTL
-324 IGTAYVMLTM
+324 IGTAYVMIMM

-391 GKEDSEIDRFDKAS
+391 GKEESEIDRFSKAS
-405 QELYD
+405 QDLYE

-418 GAKTFP
+418 GARTFP
-424 VMGYITSLGGLFVW
+424 IMGYITSLGGLFVW
-438 AVGGAQVMNASSGMT
+438 AVGGAQVMNNTGGMT

-470 IDSLVN
+470 IDSIVN

-482 EALNCAQRLFEIID
+482 ECLNCAHRLFEIID
-496 RKSDVEPSPNPVRM
+496 RKSDVVQSPNPVRM
-510 ADIEGNISLKN
+510 PDIEGHISLKN

-528 NKPVLKNISLDIK
+528 NKPVLKNINLDIK

-562 ITRLYDIQEGQLT
+562 ITRLYDIQEGELT
-575 IDGVNIKDIHPDDLH
+575 IDGVNIKDIEHGDLH
-590 KRIGMVLQ
+590 RRIGMVLQ

-616 DATYEE
+616 DATREE
-622 VISAAKLANAH
+622 VVCAAKLANAH

-688 ELQIQQAINTLT
+688 ELLIQQAIETLT
-700 EGRTTIAIAHRLS
+700 KGRTTIAIAHRLS

-723 IEHGEIAEM
+723 IERGEIAEM
-732 GTHAQLEEKGGIYA
+732 GTHAELEEAGGIYA

-757 IRGIEDEE
+757 IRGVEDEE

>member
-1 MILKIIVGILTVRY
+1 MGECIALLK
-15 VEWGENV
+15 
-22 LIKGFIELDS
+22 
-32 EIKSLM
+32 
-38 EAYNLQEPRATLRCD
+38 CD
-53 MDADCRYGDVWI
+53 MDQDCRYGEVWL
-65 LAYDEHFSVIDTK
+65 LAYEDRLVKIDAE
-78 SKMLARYDYNSIEE
+78 SKMMVFYEYDTIEE
-92 IKTVDFINTG
+92 IKNEDFINTG
-102 QIEIKREGEYY
+102 QFVLKRDGEYM
-113 PIAFYSNSVGRTA
+113 PFAFYSNSVGRTA
-126 SRFVMVLYK
+126 SRFTMVVNK
-135 LKDGKELVD
+135 LKDKTELTD
-144 DDFKTMG
+144 DDFKTFG
-151 DDNICP
+151 DDNVCP

-164 DPRRKICTKCM
+164 DPRRKICPKCM

-180 FIRLMGYLPKYRF
+180 MLRLMGYLPKYKL
-193 SIALIGVCMLLT
+193 SIALMGVCMVLT

-217 TTFYDEVLTAGG
+217 KTFYDEVLTTGG
-229 KYYGMVLPVVFALIF
+229 KYFGMVVPVVLCLMA
-244 LEVMRLAVNIA
+244 LEVSRLAVNII

-267 VFDIKSQVFSAMQRL
+267 VFDIKSQIFSAMQRL

-299 NNDAEEICTTI
+299 NNDAEEICFTI
-310 LYRIPELVINCLTL
+310 LWRVPELIINSLTL
-324 IGTAYVMLTM
+324 IGTAYVMIMM
-334 NPILSVIVF
+334 NPILSIIVF

-391 GKEDSEIDRFDKAS
+391 GKEHSEIDRFDKAS
-405 QELYD
+405 GELYE

-424 VMGYITSLGGLFVW
+424 IMGYITSLGGLFVW
-438 AVGGAQVMNASSGMT
+438 AVGGAQVMNGASGMT
-453 FGMLM
+453 FGTLM

-470 IDSLVN
+470 IDSIVN
-476 SIDWIT
+476 SIDWLT
-482 EALNCAQRLFEIID
+482 ETLNCAHRLFEIID
-496 RKSDVEPSPNPVRM
+496 RKSDVVPSPNPVRM
-510 ADIEGNISLKN
+510 EDIEGNISLKN

-528 NKPVLKNISLDIK
+528 NKPVLKNINLDIK

-562 ITRLYDIQEGQLT
+562 ITRLYDIEEGALT
-575 IDGVNIKDIHPDDLH
+575 IDNVNIKDIHPDDLH
-590 KRIGMVLQ
+590 RRIGMVLQ

-616 DATYEE
+616 DATREE
-622 VISAAKLANAH
+622 IVSAARLANAH

-648 KRSTNLSGGE
+648 KRHTNLSGGE

-688 ELQIQQAINTLT
+688 ELQIQQAIETLT
-700 EGRTTIAIAHRLS
+700 KGRTTIAIAHRLS

-723 IEHGEIAEM
+723 IERGEIAEM
-732 GTHAQLEEKGGIYA
+732 GTHAELEAAGGIYA

-757 IRGIEDEE
+757 IRGMDDEE

>member
-1 MILKIIVGILTVRY
+1 MGECIALLK
-15 VEWGENV
+15 
-22 LIKGFIELDS
+22 
-32 EIKSLM
+32 
-38 EAYNLQEPRATLRCD
+38 CD
-53 MDADCRYGDVWI
+53 MDQDCRYGEVWL
-65 LAYDEHFSVIDTK
+65 LAYEDRLVKIDAE
-78 SKMLARYDYNSIEE
+78 SKMMVSVEYDTIEE
-92 IKTVDFINTG
+92 IKNEDFINTG
-102 QIEIKREGEYY
+102 QFVLKRDGEYM
-113 PIAFYSNSVGRTA
+113 PFAFYSNSVGRTA
-126 SRFVMVLYK
+126 SRFTMVVNK
-135 LKDGKELVD
+135 LKDKTELTD
-144 DDFKTMG
+144 DDFKTFG
-151 DDNICP
+151 DDNVCP

-164 DPRRKICTKCM
+164 DPRRKICPKCM

-180 FIRLMGYLPKYRF
+180 MLRLMGYLPKYKL
-193 SIALIGVCMLLT
+193 SIAMMGVCMVLT

-217 TTFYDEVLTAGG
+217 KTFYDEVLTTGG
-229 KYYGMVLPVVFALIF
+229 KYFGMVVPVVLCLMA
-244 LEVMRLAVNIA
+244 LEVSRLAVNII

-267 VFDIKSQVFSAMQRL
+267 VFDIKSQIFSAMQRL

-299 NNDAEEICTTI
+299 NNDAEEICFTI
-310 LYRIPELVINCLTL
+310 LWRVPELIINSLTL
-324 IGTAYVMLTM
+324 IGTAYVMIMM
-334 NPILSVIVF
+334 NPILSIIVF

-391 GKEDSEIDRFDKAS
+391 GKEHSEIDRFDKAS
-405 QELYD
+405 GELYE

-424 VMGYITSLGGLFVW
+424 IMGYITSLGGLFVW
-438 AVGGAQVMNASSGMT
+438 AVGGAQVMNGASGMT
-453 FGMLM
+453 FGTLM

-470 IDSLVN
+470 IDSIVN
-476 SIDWIT
+476 SIDWLT
-482 EALNCAQRLFEIID
+482 ETLNCAHRLFEIID
-496 RKSDVEPSPNPVRM
+496 RKSDVVPSPNPVRM
-510 ADIEGNISLKN
+510 EDIEGNISLKN

-528 NKPVLKNISLDIK
+528 NKPVLKNINLDIK

-562 ITRLYDIQEGQLT
+562 ITRLYDIEEGALT
-575 IDGVNIKDIHPDDLH
+575 IDNVNIKDIHPDDLH
-590 KRIGMVLQ
+590 RRIGMVLQ

-616 DATYEE
+616 DATREE
-622 VISAAKLANAH
+622 IVSAARLANAH

-648 KRSTNLSGGE
+648 KRHTNLSGGE

-688 ELQIQQAINTLT
+688 ELQIQQAIETLT
-700 EGRTTIAIAHRLS
+700 KGRTTIAIAHRLS

-723 IEHGEIAEM
+723 IERGEIAEM
-732 GTHAQLEEKGGIYA
+732 GTHAELEAAGGIYA

-757 IRGIEDEE
+757 IRGMDDEE

>member
-1 MILKIIVGILTVRY
+1 
-15 VEWGENV
+15 
-22 LIKGFIELDS
+22 
-32 EIKSLM
+32 M
-38 EAYNLQEPRATLRCD
+38 EEPEAILRCD
-53 MDADCRYGDVWI
+53 MNTDCTYGEIWL
-65 LAYDEHFSVIDTK
+65 LAYKDRLTLLDAETK
-78 SKMLARYDYNSIEE
+78 MKCDYEYDSIEE
-92 IKTVDFINTG
+92 FHNEDFINTG
-102 QIEIKREGEYY
+102 QFVFTRDGESV
-113 PIAFYSNSVGRTA
+113 PFAFYSNSVGRSA
-126 SRFVMVLYK
+126 SRFTMVVNK
-135 LKDGKELVD
+135 LREKLDLTE
-144 DDFKTMG
+144 DDFKTFG
-151 DDNICP
+151 DDNVCP

-164 DPRRKICTKCM
+164 DPRRKICPKCM
-175 NKRAI
+175 NRKAI
-180 FIRLMGYLPKYRF
+180 ILRLMGYLPKYKLP
-193 SIALIGVCMLLT
+193 IALMGVCMVMT

-217 TTFYDEVLTAGG
+217 RTFYDEVLTEGG
-229 KYYGMVLPVVFALIF
+229 KYFGMVVPVVLCLMV
-244 LEVMRLAVNIA
+244 LEVSRLAINII

-267 VFDIKSQVFSAMQRL
+267 VFDIKSQIFSAMQRL

-299 NNDAEEICTTI
+299 NNDAEEICFTI
-310 LYRIPELVINCLTL
+310 LWRIPELIINSLTL
-324 IGTAYVMLTM
+324 IGTAYVMIVM
-334 NPILSVIVF
+334 NPILSIIVF

-391 GKEDSEIDRFDKAS
+391 GKENSEIDRFSKAS
-405 QELYD
+405 EELYE

-418 GAKTFP
+418 GARTFP

-438 AVGGAQVMNASSGMT
+438 AVGGAQVMNNTGGMT

-470 IDSLVN
+470 IDSIVN
-476 SIDWIT
+476 SIDWLT
-482 EALNCAQRLFEIID
+482 ECLNCAHRLFEIID
-496 RKSDVEPSPNPVRM
+496 RKSDVVQSPNPVRM
-510 ADIEGNISLKN
+510 EDIEGNISLKN

-528 NKPVLKNISLDIK
+528 NKPVLKNINLDIK

-562 ITRLYDIQEGQLT
+562 ITRLYDIQEGELC
-575 IDGVNIKDIHPDDLH
+575 IDGVNIKDIEHGDLH
-590 KRIGMVLQ
+590 RRIGMVLQ

-616 DATYEE
+616 DATREE
-622 VISAAKLANAH
+622 IVCAARLANAH

-688 ELQIQQAINTLT
+688 ELLIQQAIETLT
-700 EGRTTIAIAHRLS
+700 KGRTTIAIAHRLS

-723 IEHGEIAEM
+723 IERGEIAEM
-732 GTHAQLEEKGGIYA
+732 GTHAQLEAAGGIYA

-757 IRGIEDEE
+757 IRGVEDEE

>member
-1 MILKIIVGILTVRY
+1 M
-15 VEWGENV
+15 
-22 LIKGFIELDS
+22 IKGFIELD
-32 EIKSLM
+32 EKIKALM
-38 EAYNLQEPRATLRCD
+38 ESYNLPSPEATLKCD
-53 MDADCRYGDVWI
+53 MDTDCTYGEVWL
-65 LAYDEHFSVIDTK
+65 LAYHDKLTVINTDD
-78 SKMLARYDYNSIEE
+78 KMLVNYPYDTIEE
-92 IKTVDFINTG
+92 ITNEDFIHTG
-102 QIEIKREGEYY
+102 QFVVKKQGVVY
-113 PIAFYSNSVGRTA
+113 PVAFYSNSVGRTA
-126 SRFVMVLYK
+126 SRFTMVVNK
-135 LKDGKELVD
+135 LREKADLTD

-151 DDNICP
+151 DDNVCP

-164 DPRRKICTKCM
+164 DPRRKICPKCM
-175 NKRAI
+175 NRKAI
-180 FIRLMGYLPKYRF
+180 IIRLMGYLPKYKF
-193 SIALIGVCMLLT
+193 LIAMMGLCMVLA
-205 ALIGVLR
+205 ALVGVLR

-217 TTFYDEVLTAGG
+217 TTFYDQVLDKDG
-229 KYYGMVLPVVFALIF
+229 KYYNMIVPFVLSLIL
-244 LEVMRLAVNIA
+244 LEVVRLAINII

-267 VFDIKSQVFSAMQRL
+267 VFDIKSQIFGAMQRL

-299 NNDAEEICTTI
+299 NNDAEEICFTI
-310 LYRIPELVINCLTL
+310 LWRIPELIINSLTL
-324 IGTAYVMLTM
+324 IGTAAVMIMM
-334 NPILSVIVF
+334 NPLLSLIVF

-352 MKVVFPKFRKV
+352 MKVAFPKFRKF

-391 GKEDSEIDRFDKAS
+391 GKEGSEIDRFDKAS
-405 QELYD
+405 GELHD
-410 ANIKEGIR
+410 ANVREGIR

-438 AVGGAQVMNASSGMT
+438 AVGGAQIMSGTGMT

-470 IDSLVN
+470 IDSIVN
-476 SIDWIT
+476 SIDWLT
-482 EALNCAQRLFEIID
+482 EALNCAHRLFEIID
-496 RKSDVEPSPNPVRM
+496 RKTDVEPSPNPVRM
-510 ADIEGNISLKN
+510 DDIEGNISLKN

-528 NKPVLKNISLDIK
+528 NKPVLKNINLDIK

-562 ITRLYDIQEGQLT
+562 ITRLYDIDEGELT
-575 IDGVNIKDIHPDDLH
+575 IDGVNIKDIEHGDLH
-590 KRIGMVLQ
+590 RRIGMVLQ

-616 DATYEE
+616 DATREE
-622 VISAAKLANAH
+622 VVCAAKLANAH

-688 ELQIQQAINTLT
+688 ELMIQQAIETLT
-700 EGRTTIAIAHRLS
+700 KGRTTIAIAHRLS

-723 IEHGEIAEM
+723 IERGEIAEM
-732 GTHAQLEEKGGIYA
+732 GTHEELENLGGIYA

-757 IRGIEDEE
+757 IRGMDDDE

>member
-1 MILKIIVGILTVRY
+1 MKT
-15 VEWGENV
+15 
-22 LIKGFIELDS
+22 GFSELDAKIS
-32 EIKSLM
+32 EAM
-38 EAYNLQEPRATLRCD
+38 EKYNLGEPEVTLRCD
-53 MDADCRYGDVWI
+53 MDSDLHYGEVW
-65 LAYDEHFSVIDTK
+65 LLGYRDKLCLIDIENNIFTT
-78 SKMLARYDYNSIEE
+78 YDYSSFDE
-92 IKTVDFINTG
+92 IHTEDFINTG
-102 QIEIKREGEYY
+102 QFVIKREGENY

-126 SRFVMVLYK
+126 SRFVMVLNK
-135 LKDGKELVD
+135 IRDGAELSD
-144 DDFKTMG
+144 EDFKTMG
-151 DDNICP
+151 DDNVCP

-164 DPRRKICTKCM
+164 DPRRKICPKCM
-175 NKRAI
+175 NRKAI
-180 FIRLMGYLPKYRF
+180 FIRLMGYLPKYKF
-193 SIALIGVCMLLT
+193 SIALMGLCMVLM
-205 ALIGVLR
+205 ALVGVLR

-217 TTFYDEVLTAGG
+217 ATFYDEVLTQGG
-229 KYYGMVLPVVFALIF
+229 KYYGMVVPIVLCLMALEIT
-244 LEVMRLAVNIA
+244 RLAISII

-267 VFDIKSQVFSAMQRL
+267 VFDIKSQIFSAMQRL

-299 NNDAEEICTTI
+299 NNDADEICFTI
-310 LYRIPELVINCLTL
+310 LWRIPELIINSLTL
-324 IGTAYVMLTM
+324 VGTATVMISM
-334 NPILSVIVF
+334 NPLLSLIVF

-352 MKVVFPKFRKV
+352 MKVAFPKFRKF

-370 RSKLNSVINDAL
+370 RSKLNSVINDTL

-391 GKEDSEIDRFDKAS
+391 GKEGSEIDRFDKAS
-405 QELYD
+405 GELFE
-410 ANIKEGIR
+410 ANVREGIR

-438 AVGGAQVMNASSGMT
+438 AVGGAQIMTGTNMT

-470 IDSLVN
+470 IDSIVN
-476 SIDWIT
+476 SIDWLT
-482 EALNCAQRLFEIID
+482 ETLNCAHRLFEIID
-496 RKSDVEPSPNPVRM
+496 RKSDVLPSPNPVRM
-510 ADIEGNISLKN
+510 EDIEGNISLKN

-528 NKPVLKNISLDIK
+528 NKPVLKNINLDIK

-562 ITRLYDIQEGQLT
+562 ITRLYDIEEGELT
-575 IDGVNIKDIHPDDLH
+575 IDGVNIKEIEHGDLH
-590 KRIGMVLQ
+590 RRIGMVLQ
-598 ETHLFSGTIMENI
+598 ETHLFSGTVMENI

-622 VISAAKLANAH
+622 IVCAAKLANAH

-688 ELQIQQAINTLT
+688 ELMIQQAINTLT
-700 EGRTTIAIAHRLS
+700 KGRTTIAIAHRLS

-732 GTHAQLEEKGGIYA
+732 GTHEELEKLGGIYA

-757 IRGIEDEE
+757 IRGMDDEE

>member
-1 MILKIIVGILTVRY
+1 
-15 VEWGENV
+15 
-22 LIKGFIELDS
+22 
-32 EIKSLM
+32 M
-38 EAYNLQEPRATLRCD
+38 ETYNLGEYSAILRCD
-53 MDADCRYGDVWI
+53 MSRDSSYGEVWLLAYEDRLVKIDADTGAMVEYG
-65 LAYDEHFSVIDTK
+65 YEG
-78 SKMLARYDYNSIEE
+78 IEE
-92 IKTVDFINTG
+92 IRNEDFINTG
-102 QIEIKREGEYY
+102 QFVIKKEGEYT
-113 PIAFYSNSVGRTA
+113 PFAFYSNSVGRTA
-126 SRFVMVLYK
+126 SRFTMVVNK
-135 LKDGKELVD
+135 LKDKTELTE
-144 DDFKTMG
+144 DDFKTFG
-151 DDNICP
+151 DDNVCP

-164 DPRRKICTKCM
+164 DPRRKICPKCM
-175 NKRAI
+175 NRRAI
-180 FIRLMGYLPKYRF
+180 LVRLMGYLPKYKLSLVF
-193 SIALIGVCMLLT
+193 MGICMVAT

-217 TTFYDEVLTAGG
+217 KTFYDEVLTEGG
-229 KYYGMVLPVVFALIF
+229 KYFGMVVPIVLCLMA
-244 LEVMRLAVNIA
+244 LEVSRLVVNII

-267 VFDIKSQVFSAMQRL
+267 VFDIKSQIFSAMQRL

-299 NNDAEEICTTI
+299 NNDAEEICFTI
-310 LYRIPELVINCLTL
+310 LWRIPELIINSLTL
-324 IGTAYVMLTM
+324 IGTAYVMIMM
-334 NPILSVIVF
+334 NPVLSVIVF

-391 GKEDSEIDRFDKAS
+391 GKETSEIDRFDKAS
-405 QELYD
+405 NELYE
-410 ANIKEGIR
+410 ANVKEGIR
-418 GAKTFP
+418 GARTFP

-438 AVGGAQVMNASSGMT
+438 AVGGAQVMNGTGGMT
-453 FGMLM
+453 FGTLM

-470 IDSLVN
+470 IDSIVN
-476 SIDWIT
+476 SIDWLT
-482 EALNCAQRLFEIID
+482 ETLNCAHRLFEIID
-496 RKSDVEPSPNPVRM
+496 RKSDVVPSPNPVRM
-510 ADIEGNISLKN
+510 EDIEGNISLKN

-528 NKPVLKNISLDIK
+528 NKPVLKNINLDIK
-541 KGEMIGLVGHSGAG
+541 QGEMIGLVGHSGAG

-562 ITRLYDIQEGQLT
+562 ITRLYDIEEGSLT

-622 VISAAKLANAH
+622 VVSAAKLANAH

-648 KRSTNLSGGE
+648 KRNTNLSGGE

-688 ELQIQQAINTLT
+688 ELQIQQAIETLT
-700 EGRTTIAIAHRLS
+700 KGRTTIAIAHRLS

-723 IEHGEIAEM
+723 IERGEIAEM
-732 GTHAQLEEKGGIYA
+732 GTHKELEELGGIYA

-757 IRGIEDEE
+757 IRGMDDEE

>member
-1 MILKIIVGILTVRY
+1 M
-15 VEWGENV
+15 
-22 LIKGFIELDS
+22 IKGFSPLD
-32 EIKSLM
+32 EKVQGFMDKYALK
-38 EAYNLQEPRATLRCD
+38 EPVATLKCD
-53 MDADCRYGDVWI
+53 MNSAFKYGEVWL
-65 LAYDEHFSVIDTK
+65 LAYEDKLVCADVEDSTLL
-78 SKMLARYDYNSIEE
+78 SYEYSCTEE
-92 IKTVDFINTG
+92 IFTEDFINTG
-102 QIEIKREGEYY
+102 QMLIKRDGEAY

-126 SRFVMVLYK
+126 SRFVMVLNK
-135 LKDGKELVD
+135 LKDKRELSE

-151 DDNICP
+151 DDTVCP

-164 DPRRKICTKCM
+164 DPRRKICPKCM
-175 NKRAI
+175 NKKAI
-180 FIRLMGYLPKYRF
+180 LIRLFGYLPKYKF
-193 SIALIGVCMLLT
+193 SIVVMGLLMLFTSFLG
-205 ALIGVLR
+205 ILR

-217 TTFYDEVLTAGG
+217 ATFYDEVLTVGG
-229 KYYGMVLPVVFALIF
+229 KYYGMVFPVVFALMV
-244 LEVMRLAVNIA
+244 LEVLKLLLSIL
-255 KERIAAKVSANI
+255 KERVAAKVSANV
-267 VFDIKSQVFSAMQRL
+267 VFDIKSQIFSAMQRL

-299 NNDAEEICTTI
+299 SSDAEEIAATI
-310 LYRIPELVINCLTL
+310 LSRIPELLMNVITLTGTVSVMLSMNPVLTL
-324 IGTAYVMLTM
+324 
-334 NPILSVIVF
+334 IVF
-343 IPVPFTVYM
+343 IPVPFTIYM

-391 GKEDSEIDRFDKAS
+391 GKEESEIDRFDKAS
-405 QELYD
+405 QDLYE
-410 ANIKEGIR
+410 ANIREGVR

-438 AVGGAQVMNASSGMT
+438 AVGGAQVMSGSGMT
-453 FGMLM
+453 YGILM
-458 TFVGYMGMVLGP
+458 TFVGYMGMVLSP
-470 IDSLVN
+470 IDNIVN

-482 EALNCAQRLFEIID
+482 ESLNCAQRLFDILD
-496 RKSDVEPSPNPVRM
+496 RKSDVAPSPNPVRM
-510 ADIEGNISLKN
+510 EDIEGNISLKN

-528 NKPVLKNISLDIK
+528 NKPVLRNINLDIK

-562 ITRLYDIQEGQLT
+562 ITRLYDIDEGTLT

-590 KRIGMVLQ
+590 RRIGMVLQ

-616 DATYEE
+616 DATYDE
-622 VISAAKLANAH
+622 VICAAKLANAH

-648 KRSTNLSGGE
+648 RRSTNLSGGE

-688 ELQIQQAINTLT
+688 ELQIQQAINALT
-700 EGRTTIAIAHRLS
+700 RGRTTIAIAHRLS

-723 IEHGEIAEM
+723 IEHGEIAEI
-732 GTHAQLEEKGGIYA
+732 GTHEELENKGGIYA
-746 GMLGKQKEALK
+746 DMLGKQKEALK
-757 IRGIEDEE
+757 IRGVEDEA

>member
-1 MILKIIVGILTVRY
+1 
-15 VEWGENV
+15 
-22 LIKGFIELDS
+22 
-32 EIKSLM
+32 M
-38 EAYNLQEPRATLRCD
+38 EEPEAILRCD
-53 MDADCRYGDVWI
+53 MNTDCTYGEIWL
-65 LAYDEHFSVIDTK
+65 LAYKDHLVQIDAETK
-78 SKMLARYDYNSIEE
+78 MKCEYDYDSIEDFHNE
-92 IKTVDFINTG
+92 DFINTG
-102 QIEIKREGEYY
+102 QFVFKRDGESV
-113 PIAFYSNSVGRTA
+113 PFAFYSNSVGRSA
-126 SRFVMVLYK
+126 SRFTMVVNK
-135 LKDGKELVD
+135 LREKTELTE
-144 DDFKTMG
+144 DDFKSFG
-151 DDNICP
+151 DDNVCP

-164 DPRRKICTKCM
+164 DPRRKICPKCM
-175 NKRAI
+175 NRKAI
-180 FIRLMGYLPKYRF
+180 ILRLMGYLPKYKF
-193 SIALIGVCMLLT
+193 PIALMGVCMVLT
-205 ALIGVLR
+205 ALIGVMR

-217 TTFYDEVLTAGG
+217 RTFYDEVLTEGG
-229 KYYGMVLPVVFALIF
+229 KYFGMVVPVVLCLMA
-244 LEVMRLAVNIA
+244 LEVSRLAVNII

-267 VFDIKSQVFSAMQRL
+267 VFDIKSQIFSAMQRL

-292 GSLMNRV
+292 GSLMNRI
-299 NNDAEEICTTI
+299 NNDAEEICFTI
-310 LYRIPELVINCLTL
+310 LWRIPELIINSLTL
-324 IGTAYVMLTM
+324 IGTAYVMIMM
-334 NPILSVIVF
+334 NPVLSIIVF

-391 GKEDSEIDRFDKAS
+391 GKEESEIDRFSKAS
-405 QELYD
+405 QELYE

-418 GAKTFP
+418 GARTFP

-438 AVGGAQVMNASSGMT
+438 AVGGAQVMNNTGGMT

-470 IDSLVN
+470 IDSIVN

-482 EALNCAQRLFEIID
+482 ECLNCAHRLFEIID
-496 RKSDVEPSPNPVRM
+496 RKSDVVQSPNPVRM
-510 ADIEGNISLKN
+510 PDIEGHISLKN

-528 NKPVLKNISLDIK
+528 NKPVLKNINLDIK

-562 ITRLYDIQEGQLT
+562 ITRLYDIQEGELT
-575 IDGVNIKDIHPDDLH
+575 IDGVNIKDIEHGDLH
-590 KRIGMVLQ
+590 RRIGMVLQ

-616 DATYEE
+616 DATREE
-622 VISAAKLANAH
+622 VVCAAKLANAH

-688 ELQIQQAINTLT
+688 ELLIQQAIETLT
-700 EGRTTIAIAHRLS
+700 KGRTTIAIAHRLS

-723 IEHGEIAEM
+723 IERGEIAEM
-732 GTHAQLEEKGGIYA
+732 GTHAELEAAGGIYA

-757 IRGIEDEE
+757 IRGVEDEE